1 MKTVNQIN
9 EFIESNNIKNE
20 LVNNFKKLLENNS
33 ATDLDLIDKN
43 VVINFREI
51 EYKRT
56 ENNFH
61 SFQTSILRNENKIGY
76 YALVYDNDANLID
89 EFFNIFK

>member
-1 MKTVNQIN
+1 MKTANQIN
-9 EFIESNNIKNE
+9 DFIKSNNIKNE
-20 LVNNFKKLLENNS
+20 LVNNFEKLLENNS
-33 ATDLDLIDKN
+33 ETDLDLIDKN

-61 SFQTSILRNENKIGY
+61 SFQTSILRNENWILCFG
-76 YALVYDNDANLID
+76 L
-89 EFFNIFK
+89 